1 MEQST
6 ARFQSGA
13 KVLLLSGE
21 HEGQL
26 GTVAASQEVEGKWQ
40 YGIAGIKGIGEN
52 LYAVHEHE
60 INPATEIDMEE
71 PVFVPEPPVNG
82 TGNNVSVPQPTGYNL
97 ASQLQ
102 NVANM
107 AASQDQVTH
116 ETFHQILQRLD
127 SIDKRLEVKEIKVVV
142 EVQHTYNRPTKEFE
156 TYSDEDRLAS
166 PEPVN
171 VRAKVKELV
180 NDNQL
185 DFFSMSAGEE
195 E

>member
-71 PVFVPEPPVNG
+71 PVFVPEPPVND
-82 TGNNVSVPQPTGYNL
+82 L